1 VCSLPLDQI
10 FLSMTDVPRSPTFK
24 KDRSNFSWLWFITA
38 FP

>member
-1 VCSLPLDQI
+1 
-10 FLSMTDVPRSPTFK
+10 MTDVPRSPTFK